1 MKSNS
6 NNFSNIGFISTNV
19 NNMKFDYNEI
29 NKTEENS
36 SVKYVDSKSYIE
48 NLNKKL
54 NQKYSMSN
62 KDNDFTN
69 YINEEKNYLKKSMQS
84 NNFNEGYSLLSSCSY
99 K

>member
-6 NNFSNIGFISTNV
+6 NNFTNIGIISNNV
-19 NNMKFDYNEI
+19 NTKFDFNDI